1 MRCLRALHGG
11 KKKKKAMKANN
22 LAMVYLHMVVE
33 SGTATGCL
41 AKACDYDYTNGQAY
55 LAWDFLQKKY
65 AKTDML
71 LASKLRQELNNLR
84 LKEKRDPVDFFDKI
98 AVIQLQARKSRKIP
112 YQTTRLYL
120 RL

>member
-11 KKKKKAMKANN
+11 KNKKAIKANN
-22 LAMVYLHMVVE
+22 LAMVYLHMAVE

-65 AKTDML
+65 KKTDML
-71 LASKLRQELNNLR
+71 SASKLRQELNNLR
-84 LKEKRDPVDFFDKI
+84 LKEKRDPVDFFNKI
-98 AVIQLQARKSRKIP
+98 AVNQLQARKSRKIP